1 MTTDKPPY
9 TIVSAAVSQG
19 AEMVRW
25 LMERAGMAFVEQ
37 QHAPFLH
44 ILATLRVH
52 GGIEV
57 PVVVASDGTWQ
68 TTMGLLDKIDAHA
81 PAGRKVYGET
91 DPERSANRAFI
102 TTLLP
107 YFGHPLRRFV
117 YNQVLP
123 DKAIMYPI
131 ATFGAPKWERMFVYV
146 FYPFWRWLLGLGL
159 GLGFSTDLLAEAPI
173 MLRDGLGLV
182 DAELAR
188 RGTPFLNG
196 SAAGG
201 LDITVSAMMAPLMFP
216 PNYGGQLPPLDR
228 VSKTLHDFVTAA
240 RARPAGD
247 LVKRTYETA
256 RLVAS

>member
-1 MTTDKPPY
+1 MTDKPPY

-25 LMERAGMAFVEQ
+25 LMERAGLQFIEQ
-37 QHAPFLH
+37 QHAPLLH
-44 ILATLRVH
+44 ILATLPVH

-57 PVVVASDGTWQ
+57 PVVVAPDGTWQ

-81 PAGRKVYGET
+81 PAGRKVYGKTEA
-91 DPERSANRAFI
+91 ERTANRAFI

-131 ATFGAPKWERMFVYV
+131 STFGAPTWERVVVDV
-146 FYPFWRWLLGLGL
+146 FYPVWRWLLGLA
-159 GLGFSTDLLAEAPI
+159 LGFSTDLLAEAPI

-196 SAAGG
+196 SVAGG
-201 LDITVSAMMAPLMFP
+201 LDVTVSAMMAPLVFP

-228 VSKTLHDFVTAA
+228 VSKTLHDFVDEA